1 MGFRSA
7 YYGRRYEQVHYLRA
21 VTLMT
26 IALLMTGFS
35 FAAKPSPPVLELA
48 GTDFKGGA
56 ADLYGSIM
64 AGEINVNYV
73 YAEPTGGRS
82 TLTKTFNLT
91 SILQEPMFL
100 HIKGRDDDGPQQCTI
115 STELN
120 GKTLFEGRND
130 FREDEWLTHKFPI
143 PAGTLKVGENTLI
156 IANKEVEGR
165 VGMYPWF
172 QVAKCFI
179 AGESFVAT
187 QDLTKDF
194 RLDLPTAIREFPEPL
209 APGQNPGFKMRG
221 TKGWMWKPEQYLA
234 EIPVMA
240 KYKMNFLMNC
250 YGSMT
255 DIEHYPWG
263 HPEVNR
269 WWEDLPATKKAA
281 YENIVR
287 RCRKNGIEFCFS
299 MNPNLCSK
307 RALNYSSDQ
316 DINDLWKH
324 YSWMQ
329 SLGVK
334 WFNISLDDISQGIDA
349 KGQARVVNEIFRRL
363 KAKDPK
369 AEFLFTPTFYSGDGT
384 NPAAKAYLEILAK
397 DLDKD
402 VYLFWTGDSVVGN
415 ITRKAADTYK
425 GVARHRLFLWD
436 NYPVNDAHPTM
447 NLGPVTNRDPDLCEV
462 IDGYMSN
469 PLCQQNE
476 ANRIAM
482 LTCADY
488 AYNPE
493 AYDPMRSIGQ
503 AILHLGKTPEQREVM
518 RELVERYPGFIIC
531 GKPMT
536 GLNPVRERLAQLIAT
551 PHSRY
556 VVEALIRD
564 MEGVLAK
571 MEAAFPTSYGPEKQT
586 VKNDIEFMKK
596 TMTQRYGRD

>member
-1 MGFRSA
+1 MRFLL
-7 YYGRRYEQVHYLRA
+7 VVA
-21 VTLMT
+21 V
-26 IALLMTGFS
+26 ILLIVTVCY
-35 FAAKPSPPVLELA
+35 AAKPSPPLLELA

-73 YAEPTGGRS
+73 YALPTGSRS
-82 TLTKTFNLT
+82 ILTKTFNLA
-91 SILQEPMFL
+91 SIPQQPMFL
-100 HIKGRDDDGPQQCTI
+100 HLKGRDDDGPKQCMI
-115 STELN
+115 AIELN
-120 GKTLFEGRND
+120 GKSLFEGRND

-143 PAGTLKVGENTLI
+143 PADALKVGENTLI
-156 IANKEVEGR
+156 IANKEAEGR

-172 QVAKCFI
+172 QVAECFI

-194 RLDLPTAIREFPEPL
+194 RLTLPTAIREFPEPL
-209 APGQNPGFKMRG
+209 PPGQKPGFKMRG

-287 RCRKNGIEFCFS
+287 LCQKNGIEFCFS

-307 RALNYSSDQ
+307 RPLNYSSDQ

-369 AEFLFTPTFYSGDGT
+369 AKFLFTPTRYWGDGMD
-384 NPAAKAYLEILAK
+384 PMSKAYLEILAK

-415 ITRKAADTYK
+415 ITRKAAETYR
-425 GVARHRLFLWD
+425 GIARHRLFLWD

-447 NLGPVTNRDPDLCEV
+447 NLGPVINRDSDLCEV

-476 ANRIAM
+476 ANRIPM

-488 AYNPE
+488 AYNPS

-503 AILHLGKTPEQREVM
+503 AILHLGETPEQREVM
-518 RELVERYPGFIIC
+518 RELAERYPGFIIC
-531 GKPMT
+531 GKPIT
-536 GLNPVRERLAQLIAT
+536 GLNPARERLAQLIAT